1 MSPHHLISPAV
12 ECNLLL
18 LSSITPSPYCFH
30 FRYSAGELLKGNV
43 PTCEVNGSN
52 PENFSL
58 VELILFGYL
67 NLVITFRCRFVYN
80 GHFDCC
86 HSAHMFPITLCAL
99 ERKRFKL
106 KVKKKKKSKW
116 HSNLEKPRI
125 FSFYFDLTY
134 NLFGCAKITGR
145 NIPRQ
150 WKSVKDIT
158 ETVPSYSR

>member
-1 MSPHHLISPAV
+1 VSPHHLISPTV

-18 LSSITPSPYCFH
+18 LSSIAPSPYCFH
-30 FRYSAGELLKGNV
+30 FRYNAGELLKGNV

-67 NLVITFRCRFVYN
+67 NLLITFRCRFVYN
-80 GHFDCC
+80 GHFHCC

-106 KVKKKKKSKW
+106 KVKKKA
-116 HSNLEKPRI
+116 NRI
-125 FSFYFDLTY
+125 Q
-134 NLFGCAKITGR
+134 I
-145 NIPRQ
+145 
-150 WKSVKDIT
+150 WKSPVSLIFILISHIICSVAPKIQDEIFLANGK
-158 ETVPSYSR
+158 V